1 MKCLFPFETFP
12 KRHFYAAVSVF
23 LGLGALLGVILLPV
37 SFSMGQERGN
47 PSADGKIVTLPGVK
61 VDLRRRIIDI
71 EAVVCLD
78 EGPLELIACGRGS
91 KEHES
96 IVSLAS
102 RAMHIHTA
110 LLLIGAVNGHPASRR
125 QLLGDDAEWEWV
137 SPQGDEIEVWMVLP
151 SKCGPLAERP
161 ISEFVVKTKELLDEV
176 DGQTLNSPEDRRRLK
191 EGKVESLTHRFLF
204 AGSILRDNRTGTRQY
219 LADLSGNYISIATF
233 GDELLCLPSL
243 ESKSNDALS
252 WQIKPDSL
260 PAVGTAVQLRL
271 KFKKKNKDSETS
283 PMDRSGDCDKRVD

>member
-102 RAMHIHTA
+102 RRCT
-110 LLLIGAVNGHPASRR
+110 
-125 QLLGDDAEWEWV
+125 
-137 SPQGDEIEVWMVLP
+137 
-151 SKCGPLAERP
+151 
-161 ISEFVVKTKELLDEV
+161 
-176 DGQTLNSPEDRRRLK
+176 
-191 EGKVESLTHRFLF
+191 
-204 AGSILRDNRTGTRQY
+204 SIRHY
-219 LADLSGNYISIATF
+219 
-233 GDELLCLPSL
+233 C
-243 ESKSNDALS
+243 
-252 WQIKPDSL
+252 
-260 PAVGTAVQLRL
+260 
-271 KFKKKNKDSETS
+271 
-283 PMDRSGDCDKRVD
+283 

>member
-125 QLLGDDAEWEWV
+125 QLPGDDAEWEWV

-151 SKCGPLAERP
+151 SKFGPLAERP
-161 ISEFVVKTKELLDEV
+161 ISEFVVKTLDANPLPDGAMESAYKEQPLTGHVENFFNAV
-176 DGQTLNSPEDRRRLK
+176 VDRRDPISD
-191 EGKVESLTHRFLF
+191 VESHHR
-204 AGSILRDNRTGTRQY
+204 
-219 LADLSGNYISIATF
+219 
-233 GDELLCLPSL
+233 
-243 ESKSNDALS
+243 ALS
-252 WQIKPDSL
+252 TCHLAGIAARLGRAIQWDPHREVVVGD
-260 PAVGTAVQLRL
+260 AVAQSFVAR
-271 KFKKKNKDSETS
+271 NKRAGYSIE
-283 PMDRSGDCDKRVD
+283 K